1 MGFLIMR
8 LIGFGASCEVVLL
21 WGFDAHCGLII
32 PYKQFE
38 TKNMKHHNV
47 IIIGRRLVCRIL
59 HRELHG
65 IRSLDFVLNSE
76 VTNNQ
81 SYV

>member
-32 PYKQFE
+32 PYKQLE

-47 IIIGRRLVCRIL
+47 IIKAVDWFAEFYIENYMG
-59 HRELHG
+59 
-65 IRSLDFVLNSE
+65 
-76 VTNNQ
+76 
-81 SYV
+81 